1 MKFMIYIENRMI
13 GEVSGM
19 DFAYE
24 VYTKAAELG
33 EMIGD
38 TAHLVSGETGEIIAS
53 SDDYDDY
60 DRDYEPDYDEC
71 GFDPYAGCYTWDC

>member
-24 VYTKAAELG
+24 VYEKASELG
-33 EMIGD
+33 EMISD
-38 TAHLVSGETGEIIAS
+38 TVHLVDGETGEIIAS
-53 SDDYDDY
+53 SDDWNTYDIV
-60 DRDYEPDYDEC
+60 
-71 GFDPYAGCYTWDC
+71 

>member
-24 VYTKAAELG
+24 VQEKAAELG

-38 TAHLVSGETGEIIAS
+38 TVHLVDGETGEVIAS
-53 SDDYDDY
+53 SDNWNTYD
-60 DRDYEPDYDEC
+60 
-71 GFDPYAGCYTWDC
+71 TV

>member
-24 VYTKAAELG
+24 VYEKAAELG

-38 TAHLVSGETGEIIAS
+38 TVHLVDGETGEVIAS
-53 SDDYDDY
+53 SDN
-60 DRDYEPDYDEC
+60 
-71 GFDPYAGCYTWDC
+71 

>member
-1 MKFMIYIENRMI
+1 MKFTIYIENRMI

-24 VYTKAAELG
+24 VYEKASELG

-38 TAHLVSGETGEIIAS
+38 TVHLVDSETGEIIAS
-53 SDDYDDY
+53 SDDWNTYDIVW
-60 DRDYEPDYDEC
+60 R
-71 GFDPYAGCYTWDC
+71 AKTARSLVRLL